1 MLKRTVMAAALLTL
15 VATPVFAGQC
25 RQLMREIDAALAW
38 NPEVAADVLTRV
50 KELRAQGE
58 TLHAS
63 STHGQ
68 SIAVLTEA
76 YQLLGIVSPSE
87 DEREDQAHGH

>member
-25 RQLMREIDAALAW
+25 RQLMRDIDIALAW
-38 NPEVAADVLTRV
+38 DPEVAADVLTRV
-50 KELRAQGE
+50 KKLRAQGE

-76 YQLLGIVSPSE
+76 HQLLGIVSLSE
-87 DEREDQAHGH
+87 DEREHQAHGH

>member
-25 RQLMREIDAALAW
+25 PRLMRQIDAALSYDPQVSAK
-38 NPEVAADVLTRV
+38 VLTRV

-68 SIAVLTEA
+68 SVAVLNEA
-76 YQLLGIVSPSE
+76 KELLGI
-87 DEREDQAHGH
+87 

>member
-25 RQLMREIDAALAW
+25 PRLMKEIDAALAQ
-38 NPEVAADVLTRV
+38 NPQVAADVLTRV

-58 TLHAS
+58 TLHNS
-63 STHGQ
+63 STHGD
-68 SIAVLTEA
+68 SIGVLNEA
-76 YQLLGIVSPSE
+76 KGLLGI
-87 DEREDQAHGH
+87 